1 LAQGGRIS
9 LFGAFEKQS
18 SMTAKGSVPLKWLP
32 AALTLTQSDSSF
44 DSISTEASSEGAA
57 ATSAEVAL
65 NNQVED
71 SVDALFADDGVTIFR
86 EDNAQRQRALQLI
99 LGGES
104 LVSLAE
110 LPQLRRP

>member
-1 LAQGGRIS
+1 
-9 LFGAFEKQS
+9 
-18 SMTAKGSVPLKWLP
+18 MPLKWFP
-32 AALTLTQSDSSF
+32 AALTLTQRDSSF
-44 DSISTEASSEGAA
+44 DSISTEASSVGAA
-57 ATSAEVAL
+57 ATSDEVAL
-65 NNQVED
+65 NQVED
-71 SVDALFADDGVTIFR
+71 SDALFADDGVTIFR